1 MRSELWS
8 RSSEEER
15 KKIIELLLKNS
26 KERIYLSLVA
36 YKFITDKF
44 KEVKLIQ
51 NLVSLY
57 IDFFLFF

>member
-57 IDFFLFF
+57 MDFFLFF